1 MKSVRIKL
9 LVLLLIPIIA
19 LSAII
24 ALLTRERVD
33 SSIDEI
39 VENLS
44 LELAVKGAKIVDEWM
59 KSVIND
65 IGWLA
70 ETNAVKGALKSGSWN
85 YLLTVYLPPII
96 KNKPFQDVLIVDL
109 TGKAASN
116 VKPDSTFNV
125 ADREYFKQIVKE
137 GKDIYIYISNAIIS
151 RATGKAILPIAK
163 AVKDE
168 GGKTIG
174 FISPAVL
181 LDTLVKIASEIKVG
195 SSGYGWIVDGSGTVI
210 AHPNQD
216 YVMKLKITEASKM
229 GIKGLEEVASDIL
242 GGKTGYVKITLPDGS
257 VNYTF
262 YAPIESAKGWA
273 FLVDVPEREIATY
286 GASVAKSTTL
296 LFGVLVALMA
306 LIIVF
311 VSGTI
316 SKPLKGLA
324 QRIAL
329 FGEGDLTVTF
339 QAKSEDEIGHIA
351 QALNKMATS
360 LKESF
365 ITITKRSEE
374 ISSSSDNL
382 AKAVEDV
389 SSTSQELAAQM
400 EEISKSAQDA
410 SASIEEANA
419 GIEEIA
425 SSAQNLAKAAQD
437 LAERAQNVNASVKE
451 GEQAINLI
459 VEVIEKTKEKSKG
472 TEKAVYE
479 LSEMAKNI
487 GDILQTISSI
497 AEQTNLLALNAAIE
511 AARAGE
517 AGRGFAVVADEIRK
531 LAEGSKSATD
541 KISQILN
548 QIKGG
553 AQEASLSTNETVKAI
568 EEAMASSVK
577 IKEQLLS
584 ILDEVEKMGSG
595 IESLAAT
602 AQEQSASTQEM
613 SSAMDLATRSIT
625 TIAEQIEQMTEAVK
639 KQAEASN
646 SLSTSADALSEIA
659 EELHELI
666 RRFKIN

>member
-19 LSAII
+19 LSATI

-39 VENLS
+39 VESLS
-44 LELAVKGAKIVDEWM
+44 LEISEKGAKIVDEWM
-59 KSVIND
+59 KSVISD
-65 IGWLA
+65 VSWLA
-70 ETNAVKGALKSGSWN
+70 GTNAAKDALKSGDWTN
-85 YLLTVYLPPII
+85 LLKTYLPPRI
-96 KNKPFQDVLIVDL
+96 KNKPYEDVLIVDL
-109 TGKAASN
+109 TGKAESTAGAKIN
-116 VKPDSTFNV
+116 VK
-125 ADREYFKQIVKE
+125 DRSYFKEIVEE
-137 GKDIYIYISNAIIS
+137 GKELSISNAIIS
-151 RATGKAILPIAK
+151 RATGKPIFVVAK
-163 AVKDE
+163 PVKDD
-168 GGKTIG
+168 GKTIG
-174 FISPAVL
+174 L
-181 LDTLVKIASEIKVG
+181 LCAGVTATQLAKIASEIKVG

-216 YVMKLKITEASKM
+216 YIMKLKITEASKM
-229 GIKGLEEVASDIL
+229 GIKGLEELASDIL

-262 YAPIESAKGWA
+262 YAPIETAKGWA

-306 LIIVF
+306 VIIVF

-400 EEISKSAQDA
+400 EEINKSAQDA

-553 AQEASLSTNETVKAI
+553 AQEASLLTNETVKAI
-568 EEAMASSVK
+568 EEAATSSVK

-584 ILDEVEKMGSG
+584 ILDEVEKMGAG

-625 TIAEQIEQMTEAVK
+625 TIAEQIEQMTEAVR